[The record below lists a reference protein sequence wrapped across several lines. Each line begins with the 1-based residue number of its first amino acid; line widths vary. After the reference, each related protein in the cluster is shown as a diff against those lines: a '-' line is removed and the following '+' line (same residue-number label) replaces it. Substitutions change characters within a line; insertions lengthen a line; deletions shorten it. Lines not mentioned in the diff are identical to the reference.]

1 MDTKEKHQIVVKHLM
16 NHAFPNT
23 INGKDD
29 RCGQI
34 FAGCIRYASM
44 VFISH
49 LILGGSYQTNEED
62 KKELSEL
69 LKRVNQILD
78 KYEIKEYRDYEK
90 D

>member
-1 MDTKEKHQIVVKHLM
+1 MDIRTKSEIVAKNLM

-34 FAGCIRYASM
+34 FAGSIRYASM
-44 VFISH
+44 VFTSH
-49 LILGGSYQTNEED
+49 LILGGSYQINTED
-62 KKELSEL
+62 KKELCEL

-78 KYEIKEYRDYEK
+78 KYEIKEYKDYEK
-90 D
+90 